1 MRITSASSAPVH
13 PVTSRRRGFAVG
25 LPAALALLA
34 VWAAVA
40 AAGAGAAQTPEQDP
54 FYRYEGKRSTL
65 EQMAPGTVIK
75 TRMVPF
81 HIAGVELP
89 ITAVQLLYRSTSELG
104 RPTVNVTSVLL
115 PPVKLGTPTVLSY
128 QSFYDSLTTEDDPS
142 YAISGGF
149 GVGGEIPQAESVL
162 VTPALLAGETVV
174 VPDTEGEEADFAAGP
189 VYGYNTLDSLRAAL
203 SSPATGL
210 SSTTKIALAGYS
222 GGAIATEWA
231 AQEAPTY
238 APEINA
244 DLVGASFG
252 GVLVDPA
259 HNLEYVE
266 GSSSWSS
273 IIPMALDGLA
283 RAFHLDLTPYLSEYG
298 KELLAEDDHASITN
312 RKEVSGLTWAQ
323 LAKPEY
329 ASPESIRAYVKTAN
343 KLIMG
348 HEGAPTVPLLIGQGN
363 GGEELEGT
371 PGDKPGIGPGDGVM
385 IAGDVRSLAREYC
398 GDGIPVQYTEYQH
411 LGHIEGAAPW
421 LTETVGW
428 LAQRFAGLAAPQD
441 CAEIAPGNP
450 LTPIKH
456 SKR

>member
-1 MRITSASSAPVH
+1 MDTVIAS
-13 PVTSRRRGFAVG
+13 RRGFAIG
-25 LPAALALLA
+25 LLGALTLLA

-40 AAGAGAAQTPEQDP
+40 VPAARAATPEEDP
-54 FYRYEGKRSTL
+54 FYRYEGKKSAL
-65 EQMAPGTVIK
+65 KQMAPGTVIK
-75 TRMVPF
+75 TRTVPF

-89 ITAVQLLYRSTSELG
+89 ISAVQLLYRLTSELG
-104 RPTVNVTSVLL
+104 KPTVNVTSVLL

-174 VPDTEGEEADFAAGP
+174 IPDTEGEQADFAAGP
-189 VYGYNTLDSLRAAL
+189 VYGFNTLDSLRAAL

-231 AQEAPTY
+231 AQEAPSY
-238 APEINA
+238 APEINT

-259 HNLEYVE
+259 HNLKYVE

-298 KELLAEDDHASITN
+298 KELLAEDEHASITN
-312 RKEVSGLTWAQ
+312 RQEVSGLTWAQ

-329 ASPESIRAYVKTAN
+329 ASPENIKAYVKTAN

-348 HEGAPTVPLLIGQGN
+348 HEAAPTVPLLIGQGN
-363 GGEELEGT
+363 GGEEFEGT

-398 GDGIPVQYTEYQH
+398 SDGIAVHYTEYQH

-421 LTETVGW
+421 LAETVPW
-428 LAQRFAGLAAPQD
+428 LAERFAGLTAPQD
-441 CAEIAPGNP
+441 CTEIAPGNP

-456 SKR
+456 TKS